1 MCCQR
6 SFIILIACF
15 ISTSSFGQ
23 KSLPFTSGEID
34 SLLFHYKPL
43 YKSDS
48 IKFTQSG
55 LAMHYNIF
63 YFDGNCALC
72 IGKLKTIENILS
84 SITNRNIRSLFIVDT
99 SDTISFNFHR
109 DKINLSTPVLW
120 DKQRR
125 FGSKPINFTNDI
137 FLLVDRNGRVL
148 LKGDIV
154 NDKKLKSRYLEMAK
168 SLPTS
173 FMYHDFNR

>member
-1 MCCQR
+1 MHSKR
-6 SFIILIACF
+6 LFIFLIAC
-15 ISTSSFGQ
+15 IIATTSFGQ
-23 KSLPFTSGEID
+23 KSSPFTSGEID
-34 SLLFHYKPL
+34 SLLFYYKSL

-48 IKFTQSG
+48 IKLIQSES
-55 LAMHYNIF
+55 ATHYNIF

-72 IGKLKTIENILS
+72 IGKLREVENIFT
-84 SITNRNIRSLFIVDT
+84 SIDKTYIGSLFIVNT

-109 DKINLSTPVLW
+109 DKMNLSTPVLW

-125 FGSKPINFTNDI
+125 FGSKPLNFNNDI
-137 FLLVDRNGRVL
+137 FLLVDRNGRIL

-168 SLPTS
+168 TL
-173 FMYHDFNR
+173 